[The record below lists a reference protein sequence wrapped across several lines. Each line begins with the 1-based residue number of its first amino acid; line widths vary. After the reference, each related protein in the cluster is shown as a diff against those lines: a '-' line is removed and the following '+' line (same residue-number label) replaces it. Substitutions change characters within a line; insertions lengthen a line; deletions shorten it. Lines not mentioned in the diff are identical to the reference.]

1 MGAEALF
8 ESIPERDRTMQKRCA
23 DSLLVVHVDLEGQ
36 SRRLGTN
43 LRLDRGLSFW
53 LGVLRARPEK
63 QTLISL
69 YAFTSR

>member
-43 LRLDRGLSFW
+43 LRLDRGLSF
-53 LGVLRARPEK
+53 
-63 QTLISL
+63 
-69 YAFTSR
+69 